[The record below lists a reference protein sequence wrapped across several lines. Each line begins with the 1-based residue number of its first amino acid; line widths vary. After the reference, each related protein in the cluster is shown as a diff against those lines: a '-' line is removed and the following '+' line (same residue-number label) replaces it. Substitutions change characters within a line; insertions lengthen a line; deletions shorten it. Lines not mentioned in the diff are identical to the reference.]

1 MIGRALNGRYELVG
15 TLGVGGMATVYHGV
29 DRVLGRPVAVKILN
43 GGLAE
48 DPRFAERFQREAQ
61 HAAMLVHPRIAMVF
75 DSGMDEGSPYIVMEL
90 IRGRSLSSVLA
101 EAGPLPVER
110 AVGIAAAVCEALEV
124 AHTAGLVHRDIKPG
138 NVMLTDDG
146 GVKVVD
152 FGIARASDSG
162 QQLTQTATVLGTAAY
177 LSPEQATAGEVDGR
191 ADLYALGCVL
201 TELLTGEPPFT
212 AETPVAI
219 AFKQVTEEAA
229 PVSLHRPEV
238 PPALDIV
245 VTRLLAK
252 RPEER
257 PATAAAARA
266 ELLAAVPVAGA
277 VDRTA
282 ELLATAAPD
291 GDRTQVLPMGS
302 GSGAAGFGNGAG
314 GFGGGTGG
322 FGAVPAA
329 TSLMDALPGQSP
341 EPAPAPRSRRTI
353 ALVLGGAGVS
363 VVALLGVLALVNP
376 SSSSNPSAAAHSP
389 VASPAAT
396 QPATAPTTGASAQ
409 AAPPSTS
416 APRQTPGTPIAAI
429 AGLRTDVAATPMQ
442 PKDRQTALIKT
453 LDTAT
458 AALNAQQPAQADL
471 ALKAAQRQVHDLSK
485 KHTIDAQTAAGWQR
499 QLTAIIGS
507 LSSGGGATANAD
519 DNGDN

>member
-1 MIGRALNGRYELVG
+1 
-15 TLGVGGMATVYHGV
+15 
-29 DRVLGRPVAVKILN
+29 
-43 GGLAE
+43 
-48 DPRFAERFQREAQ
+48 
-61 HAAMLVHPRIAMVF
+61 MVF

-152 FGIARASDSG
+152 FGIARAADSG

-191 ADLYALGCVL
+191 ADLYATGCVL
-201 TELLTGEPPFT
+201 TEMLTGEPPFT

-229 PVSLHRPEV
+229 PVSLHRPDV

-282 ELLATAAPD
+282 ELLATAASD
-291 GDRTQVLPMGS
+291 GDRTAVLPMGS
-302 GSGAAGFGNGAG
+302 GAG
-314 GFGGGTGG
+314 GFGGGATGFGSGTGG

-341 EPAPAPRSRRTI
+341 EPAPAPRSRRTM
-353 ALVLGGAGVS
+353 ALVLGGAGVA
-363 VVALLGVLALVNP
+363 VVAVLGALAFAN
-376 SSSSNPSAAAHSP
+376 SSSDQPSHPQAAAHSQTP
-389 VASPAAT
+389 SQVEP
-396 QPATAPTTGASAQ
+396 QPATAPTTGA
-409 AAPPSTS
+409 AAPADPQSPG

-453 LDTAT
+453 LDAAT
-458 AALNAQQPAQADL
+458 TALNAQQPAQADV
-471 ALKAAQRQVHDLSK
+471 ALKAAQRQVRDLGK
-485 KHTIDAQTAAGWQR
+485 KHTVDAQTAAGWQR
-499 QLTAIIGS
+499 QLSSIISS
-507 LSSGGGATANAD
+507 LSAGGGAAANAG
-519 DNGDN
+519 DNGDD